1 MSLGDDLNEMA
12 RVFAHM
18 ALAASAPVLR
28 HYAEGAQARLKHD
41 QSPVT
46 AADEEAEAIIMEALT
61 RIFPG
66 VPVVAE
72 EACARDG
79 VPRLAMSEAIFVDP
93 LDGTREFLAH
103 NGEFTVNIGFVRDGA
118 PVAGAVYAPAF
129 GRLWWGGARAF
140 AAHLAPGQPLPQPGD
155 CSPLQTRRPA
165 TPLMVLESRSHQTPQ
180 AKAALERLA
189 PAIARPMGSSMK
201 FCLIASGEADV
212 CLRFG
217 PTMEWDTV
225 AGDAILRA
233 AGGLTVTADGAPL
246 TYGKVEAGFRNRGFI
261 AWGDPAGMRDLSEF
275 AAD

>member
-1 MSLGDDLNEMA
+1 MTPGDDLNDVA
-12 RVFAHM
+12 REFARI

-28 HYAEGAQARLKHD
+28 HYAQGATARLKLD

-46 AADEEAEAIIMEALT
+46 AADEEAEAMIMEALART
-61 RIFPG
+61 FPG

-72 EACARDG
+72 EACARNG
-79 VPRLAMSEAIFVDP
+79 IPHLALPEAIFVDP

-103 NGEFTVNIGFVRDGA
+103 NGEFTINIGLVRHGN
-118 PVAGAVYAPAF
+118 PVAGVVYAPAF
-129 GRLWWGGARAF
+129 GRLWWGGAKAF
-140 AAHLAPGQPLPQPGD
+140 AAHLRHDQPLPPPD
-155 CSPLQTRRPA
+155 ACHPLHTRPPA
-165 TPLMVLESRSHQTPQ
+165 APLTVLESRSHQTPQ
-180 AKAALERLA
+180 AKAALASLA
-189 PAIARPMGSSMK
+189 PVIARPMGSSIK

-217 PTMEWDTV
+217 PTMEWDTA

-246 TYGKVEAGFRNRGFI
+246 TYGKVTEGLRNRGFI
-261 AWGDPAGMRDLSEF
+261 AWGDPAAMRDLSGF

>member
-1 MSLGDDLNEMA
+1 MRPGGELNDVA
-12 RVFAHM
+12 REFARM

-28 HYAEGAQARLKHD
+28 HYTQGVAARLKLD

-46 AADEEAEAIIMEALT
+46 AADEEAEALIMEALART
-61 RIFPG
+61 FPG

-72 EACARDG
+72 EACARHG
-79 VPRLAMSEAIFVDP
+79 VPAIAFTEAIFVDP

-103 NGEFTVNIGFVRDGA
+103 NGEFTINIGLVRNGA

-129 GRLWWGGARAF
+129 GRLWWGGTQAF
-140 AAHLAPGQPLPQPGD
+140 GAHVATGQPLPQPD
-155 CSPLQTRRPA
+155 ACPPLHTRPPA
-165 TPLMVLESRSHQTPQ
+165 APLVVLESRSHQTPQ
-180 AKAALERLA
+180 AKAALGRLA
-189 PAIARPMGSSMK
+189 PVIARPMGSSVK

-217 PTMEWDTV
+217 PTMEWDTA

-233 AGGLTVTADGAPL
+233 AGGVTVTADGAQL
-246 TYGKVEAGFRNRGFI
+246 TYGKAESGFRNRGFI
-261 AWGDPAGMRDLSEF
+261 AWGDPAAQRDLSEF

>member
-1 MSLGDDLNEMA
+1 MSLGGDLNDVA
-12 RVFAHM
+12 REFARM

-28 HYAEGAQARLKHD
+28 HYAQGAAARLKLD

-46 AADEEAEAIIMEALT
+46 AADEEAEAMIMEALART
-61 RIFPG
+61 FPG

-72 EACARDG
+72 EACARNG
-79 VPRLAMSEAIFVDP
+79 VPQIALTEAIFVDP

-103 NGEFTVNIGFVRDGA
+103 NGEFTINIGLVRNGS

-129 GRLWWGGARAF
+129 GRLWWGGAEAF
-140 AAHLAPGQPLPQPGD
+140 GVHLAPDQPLPEAGACPLLHTR
-155 CSPLQTRRPA
+155 SPA
-165 TPLMVLESRSHQTPQ
+165 APLVVLESRSHQTPQ
-180 AKAALERLA
+180 AKAALARLA
-189 PAIARPMGSSMK
+189 PAIARPMGSSLK

-217 PTMEWDTV
+217 PTMEWDTA

-261 AWGDPAGMRDLSEF
+261 AWGDRAAMRDLSEF
-275 AAD
+275 TAD